1 MIQRLLMIEAS
12 KESSADPI
20 VTYGMIGGGEGAFIG
35 DVHRHAIALDGKSNL
50 IAGCFSRTMDNT
62 LATGEALHIG
72 RERLYKS
79 YEEMAASEGA
89 RPDGI
94 DFVVVVTPNKSHY
107 PIARVFLE
115 NGINVV
121 CDKPLTT
128 ESAQADELAD
138 LAKDRDLL
146 FAVTYTYSG
155 YPTVKHA
162 RAMIAAGDIGKIRF
176 VNAEYPQEWLADKI
190 EDSGQKQA
198 SWRSDP
204 AQSGISNCVGDIGS
218 HIENTVA
225 YMTGLKI
232 KRLSARLDTFVEDR
246 ILDDNATIMLDYE
259 GGAKGLY
266 WASQIAVGH
275 DNDLSVRI
283 YGSEGTI
290 RWRQEDPNYIEVIY
304 KDKPAMKISRG
315 RDGLKS
321 RAESMVRIPGG
332 HPEGYL
338 EAMANIYNTFIG
350 ALIKKASGTALTVD
364 DLDFPHPEDGATG
377 VKFIEKCVES
387 SKMDAAWVE
396 F

>member
-1 MIQRLLMIEAS
+1 MIEGS
-12 KESSADPI
+12 KGSNADPI

-35 DVHRHAIALDGKSNL
+35 DVHRHAIGLDSKARL
-50 IAGCFSRTMDNT
+50 AAGCFSRDYANT
-62 LATGEALHIG
+62 QATGEALHLEK
-72 RERLYKS
+72 ERLYKS
-79 YEEMAASEGA
+79 YEEMAVAEAG

-94 DFVVVVTPNKSHY
+94 DFAVVVTPNNTHY
-107 PIARVFLE
+107 PIAKVFLE

-128 ESAQADELAD
+128 DSAEARD
-138 LAKDRDLL
+138 LARLAKEKNLL

-176 VNAEYPQEWLADKI
+176 VNAEYAQEWLADKI

-232 KRLSARLDTFVEDR
+232 KRLAARLDTFVEGR
-246 ILDDNATIMLDYE
+246 ALDDNATIMVDYE
-259 GGAKGLY
+259 GGAKGVY
-266 WASQIAVGH
+266 WPCQIAVGH
-275 DNDLSVRI
+275 DNDLGVRI

-315 RDGLKS
+315 RDGLKG
-321 RAESMVRIPGG
+321 RAESLVRIPSG
-332 HPEGYL
+332 HPEGYF
-338 EAMANIYNTFIG
+338 EAMGNIYSTYIA
-350 ALIKKASGTALTVD
+350 ALIKKASGASLTED
-364 DLDFPHPEDGATG
+364 DLDFPQPEAGADGVT
-377 VKFIEKCVES
+377 FIEKCVES
-387 SKMDAAWVE
+387 SKKDAAWVK

>member
-1 MIQRLLMIEAS
+1 MIEGS
-12 KESSADPI
+12 KGSDANPI

-35 DVHRHAIALDGKSNL
+35 DVHRHAIGLDSKAKL
-50 IAGCFSRTMDNT
+50 AAGCFSRNYDNT
-62 LATGEALHIG
+62 LSTGEALHIDK
-72 RERLYKS
+72 ERLYKS
-79 YEEMAASEGA
+79 YEDMAAAEAA

-94 DFVVVVTPNKSHY
+94 DFAVVVTPNKSHY
-107 PIARVFLE
+107 PIAKAFLE

-128 ESAQADELAD
+128 DSAEARD
-138 LAKDRDLL
+138 LARLAKEKNLL
-146 FAVTYTYSG
+146 FAVSYTYSG

-176 VNAEYPQEWLADKI
+176 VNAEYPQEWMADKI

-204 AQSGISNCVGDIGS
+204 AQSGNSNCVGDIGS

-232 KRLSARLDTFVEDR
+232 KRLAARMDTFVDGR
-246 ILDDNATIMLDYE
+246 ILDDNATIMVDYE
-259 GGAKGLY
+259 GGAKGVY
-266 WASQIAVGH
+266 WPSQIAVGH
-275 DNDLSVRI
+275 DNDLGVRI

-290 RWRQEDPNYIEVIY
+290 RWRQEDPNYLEVIY
-304 KDKPAMKISRG
+304 KDKPAMRISRG
-315 RDGLKS
+315 RDGLKG
-321 RAESMVRIPGG
+321 RAESLVRVPAG
-332 HPEGYL
+332 HPEGYF
-338 EAMANIYNTFIG
+338 EAMGNIYTTYIA
-350 ALIKKASGTALTVD
+350 ALIKKASGAALTED
-364 DLDFPHPEDGATG
+364 DLDFPQAEAGAEG

-387 SKMDAAWVE
+387 SKKDAAWVK

>member
-1 MIQRLLMIEAS
+1 MIEGS
-12 KESSADPI
+12 KGSNADPI

-35 DVHRHAIALDGKSNL
+35 DVHRHAIGLDSKARL
-50 IAGCFSRTMDNT
+50 AAGCFSRNYENT
-62 LATGEALHIG
+62 LATGESLHLDN
-72 RERLYKS
+72 ERLYKS
-79 YEEMAASEGA
+79 YEEMAAAEAG

-94 DFVVVVTPNKSHY
+94 DFAVVVTPNKSHY
-107 PIARVFLE
+107 PIAKAFLE
-115 NGINVV
+115 AGINVV

-128 ESAQADELAD
+128 DSDEALD
-138 LAKDRDLL
+138 LARLAKEKNLL

-162 RAMIAAGDIGKIRF
+162 KAMIAAGDIGKIRF

-190 EDSGQKQA
+190 EDDGQKQA

-232 KRLSARLDTFVEDR
+232 KRLSARLDTFVEGR
-246 ILDDNATIMLDYE
+246 ILDDNATIMVDYE
-259 GGAKGLY
+259 GGAKGVY
-266 WASQIAVGH
+266 WSSQIAVGH
-275 DNDLSVRI
+275 DNDLGVRI

-315 RDGLKS
+315 RDGLKGP
-321 RAESMVRIPGG
+321 AESLVRIPAG
-332 HPEGYL
+332 HPEGYF
-338 EAMANIYNTFIG
+338 EAMGNIYKTYIA
-350 ALIKKASGTALTVD
+350 ALIKKASGAALSDD
-364 DLDFPHPEDGATG
+364 DLDFPQPEAGADG

-387 SKMDAAWVE
+387 SKKDAAWLDY
-396 F
+396 

>member
-1 MIQRLLMIEAS
+1 MIEGS
-12 KESSADPI
+12 KGSNSDPI

-35 DVHRHAIALDGKSNL
+35 DVHRHAIGLDSKARL
-50 IAGCFSRTMDNT
+50 AAGCFSRNYDNT
-62 LATGEALHIG
+62 LATGDALHL
-72 RERLYKS
+72 EKDRLYES
-79 YEEMAASEGA
+79 YEKMAAAESA

-94 DFVVVVTPNKSHY
+94 DFAVVVTPNNTHY
-107 PIARVFLE
+107 PIAKAFLE

-128 ESAQADELAD
+128 DSAEARDLTR
-138 LAKDRDLL
+138 LAKEKNLL

-162 RAMIAAGDIGKIRF
+162 RAMIAAGEIGKIRF

-198 SWRSDP
+198 SWRADP
-204 AQSGISNCVGDIGS
+204 AQSGGSNCVGDIGS

-232 KRLSARLDTFVEDR
+232 DRLAARLDTFVEGR
-246 ILDDNATIMLDYE
+246 ALDDNATIMLDYV
-259 GGAKGLY
+259 GGAKGVY
-266 WASQIAVGH
+266 WPSQIAVGH
-275 DNDLSVRI
+275 DNDLGVRI

-290 RWRQEDPNYIEVIY
+290 RWRQEDPNYLEVIY

-315 RDGLKS
+315 RDGLKDW
-321 RAESMVRIPGG
+321 AESLVRIPAG
-332 HPEGYL
+332 HPEGYF
-338 EAMANIYNTFIG
+338 EAMGNIYKTYIA
-350 ALIKKASGTALTVD
+350 ALIKKASGAALGED
-364 DLDFPHPEDGATG
+364 DLDFPQPEAGADG

-387 SKMDAAWVE
+387 SKMDAAWVK

>member
-1 MIQRLLMIEAS
+1 MIEAS

-35 DVHRHAIALDGKSNL
+35 DVHRHAIALDGKANL
-50 IAGCFSRTMDNT
+50 VAGCFSRSMTNT

-72 RERLYKS
+72 KERLYKS
-79 YEEMAASEGA
+79 YEEMAAAEGA
-89 RPDGI
+89 RSDGI
-94 DFVVVVTPNKSHY
+94 DFAVIVTPNKSHY
-107 PIARVFLE
+107 PIARAFLE

-128 ESAQADELAD
+128 ESAEAEELAE
-138 LAKDRDLL
+138 LTKNKDLL

-162 RAMIAAGDIGKIRF
+162 RAMIEAGDIGKIRF

-190 EDSGQKQA
+190 EDDGQKQA

-232 KRLSARLDTFVEDR
+232 KRLSARLDTFVDGR
-246 ILDDNATIMLDYE
+246 TLDDNATIMVDYV
-259 GGAKGLY
+259 GGAKGVY
-266 WASQIAVGH
+266 WSSQIAVGH
-275 DNDLSVRI
+275 DNDLSIRI

-290 RWRQEDPNYIEVIY
+290 RWRQENPNYLEVMY

-315 RDGLKS
+315 RDTLKD
-321 RAESMVRIPGG
+321 RAESLVRIPAG
-332 HPEGYL
+332 HPEGYF
-338 EAMANIYNTFIG
+338 EALANIYKTYIG
-350 ALIKKASGTALTVD
+350 ALIKKSSGTSLTSD
-364 DLDFPHPEDGATG
+364 DLDFPHPEAGAEG

-387 SKMDAAWVE
+387 SRKDAGWLD